1 MDGTNGLKETTR
13 VTAPVAS
20 SKPSVNIFAARGR
33 LWSASG
39 QGPSASRSASRSH
52 NPINS

>member
-1 MDGTNGLKETTR
+1 MDGTNGLKENTR
-13 VTAPVAS
+13 VTASVAS
-20 SKPSVNIFAARGR
+20 TLSVNIFAARGR

-39 QGPSASRSASRSH
+39 QSPSASRVASRSY

>member
-13 VTAPVAS
+13 VIASVAS
-20 SKPSVNIFAARGR
+20 TLSVNIFAARGR